1 MSEAAPSAAERRRT
15 LAAVIA
21 SMAVQA
27 VMFGLSIPLLGLVLE
42 TQGVDKSLNGL
53 STASQSAAVF
63 FIAPFVVSLIR
74 RFGLARLMIGST
86 FLSVAVFMLLPV
98 FPNVYAW
105 FPLRFLL
112 GAGGAIVWIAG
123 EAWINEIVE
132 EQRRGRVIALYSA
145 ALSGGTAIG
154 PLVLAQ
160 TGTAGW
166 LPFIVSGALIAVSA
180 LPLLLAAKASPAMDE
195 RPSVR
200 LPVFLL
206 LAPTA
211 MLLNGVFAATDMA
224 LITFL
229 PIYALNLGLGESA
242 SLYLLT
248 VMAVGGLVF
257 QLPMGWL
264 ADHMNRRLLVIASI
278 LCLAAGTAAMPFVLS
293 LAPWNMVFIFFFGG
307 VFSSLY
313 AFALIL
319 LGERFRGADLASAT
333 AVFTVMWGVGSIV
346 GPPLGGAAMDLWQPH
361 GLLLAVG
368 LMFLAFLPVPII
380 GYLKRR
386 RRAP

>member
-27 VMFGLSIPLLGLVLE
+27 VMFGLSMPLLGLVLE

-132 EQRRGRVIALYSA
+132 EQTRGRVIALYSA
-145 ALSGGTAIG
+145 ALSGGTAVG

-160 TGTAGW
+160 TGTGGW
-166 LPFIVSGALIAVSA
+166 LPFIVSGALIAISA
-180 LPLLLAAKASPAMDE
+180 LPLFLAAKASPAMEE

-229 PIYALNLGLGESA
+229 PIYTLNLGLGESA

-257 QLPMGWL
+257 QVPMGWL

-278 LCLAAGTAAMPFVLS
+278 LFLAAGTAA
-293 LAPWNMVFIFFFGG
+293 
-307 VFSSLY
+307 
-313 AFALIL
+313 
-319 LGERFRGADLASAT
+319 
-333 AVFTVMWGVGSIV
+333 
-346 GPPLGGAAMDLWQPH
+346 
-361 GLLLAVG
+361 
-368 LMFLAFLPVPII
+368 
-380 GYLKRR
+380 
-386 RRAP
+386 